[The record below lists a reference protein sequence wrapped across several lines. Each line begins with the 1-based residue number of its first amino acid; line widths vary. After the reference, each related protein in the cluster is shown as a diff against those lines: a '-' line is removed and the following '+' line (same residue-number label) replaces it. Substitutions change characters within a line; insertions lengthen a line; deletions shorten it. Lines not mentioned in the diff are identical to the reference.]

1 MKKLF
6 MISALFFALSL
17 GTAHSQAPAK
27 GPETLT
33 LEIKGMTCPMCATK
47 IESSIK
53 KLGTNTKCSVDEKA
67 GKAVVEYDPSQVSPE
82 QILETC
88 NKSGFKCQKI

>member
-1 MKKLF
+1 MKKLL
-6 MISALFFALSL
+6 IIGAVFFALNL
-17 GTAHSQAPAK
+17 GAAHAQTPAK

-33 LEIKGMTCPMCATK
+33 LEIKGITCPMCATK

-53 KLGTNTKCSVDEKA
+53 KLGNNTKCSVDDKA

-82 QILETC
+82 QIIETC
-88 NKSGFKCQKI
+88 NKSGFKCQKL